1 MFNSFII
8 QRKFKNMRLDQ
19 ILTETVKFVKTK
31 QRAVALIMSGNVFLG
46 EKKIDKPG
54 KIMKQNQIIRI
65 KDNNNPWVSR
75 GGIKLQKA
83 ISFFGVN
90 VEDKICLDIGCSTGG
105 FTEVLFKKKAKKIY
119 AVDVGYGLKI
129 TAMFFCYRLID
140 FRLLLTSGIFKNCS
154 KSDSFKILTK
164 ADMRKHGKYPENIIN
179 EQ

>member
-46 EKKIDKPG
+46 EQKIDKPG
-54 KIMKQNQIIRI
+54 KIMKQNHIIRI

-83 ISFFGVN
+83 ISMDDCWRRYN
-90 VEDKICLDIGCSTGG
+90 K
-105 FTEVLFKKKAKKIY
+105 
-119 AVDVGYGLKI
+119 
-129 TAMFFCYRLID
+129 
-140 FRLLLTSGIFKNCS
+140 
-154 KSDSFKILTK
+154 
-164 ADMRKHGKYPENIIN
+164 
-179 EQ
+179 